1 MKIPK
6 KQYEGEKNK
15 SIGSAK
21 EKNSIATLRDF
32 DFLDGYGYKFIQ
44 MEEKSKQIFGNDE
57 YVKNIIGGVNTDG

>member
-6 KQYEGEKNK
+6 KYYEGEKNK

-57 YVKNIIGGVNTDG
+57 